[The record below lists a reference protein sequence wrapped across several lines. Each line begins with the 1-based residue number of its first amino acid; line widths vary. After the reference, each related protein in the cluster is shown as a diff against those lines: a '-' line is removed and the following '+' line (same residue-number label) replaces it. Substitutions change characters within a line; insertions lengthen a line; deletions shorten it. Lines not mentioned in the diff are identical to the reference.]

1 MSSLCTK
8 KSSRR
13 DEFGGKPSAKGIK
26 RDATTKCARW
36 DKEWRWLN
44 GNFCRSNSLKKIAW
58 RDGLAGGRNGDGV
71 RCWAP
76 VKLYYIKV
84 CVHVRCLFIENIQKL
99 IKKRMLCLVL
109 FPLLVSTVSTS
120 ACSNC
125 KTADFKNAGKLQQE
139 PSSKI
144 SGNSD
149 KIDYQ
154 KTEHGFHREFSD
166 QQILFFFLA
175 RILVIAIVDLFC
187 LLKLAQTSWFE
198 RSSSGNT
205 PLTVC
210 EENSIYFTT
219 CSTTFGFIL
228 PPPESN
234 NLVKGPKDI
243 SAHNGQEPSTHLQE
257 GEEEESQEEFKTTE
271 TEDADETDCAE
282 KVFSFR

>member
-1 MSSLCTK
+1 MK
-8 KSSRR
+8 M
-13 DEFGGKPSAKGIK
+13 I
-26 RDATTKCARW
+26 
-36 DKEWRWLN
+36 EWK
-44 GNFCRSNSLKKIAW
+44 FCRSNSLKKIAW

-76 VKLYYIKV
+76 VKLYYSKV
-84 CVHVRCLFIENIQKL
+84 CEHICCLFIENIQKL

-166 QQILFFFLA
+166 QQILFFFLHEF
-175 RILVIAIVDLFC
+175 LFFP
-187 LLKLAQTSWFE
+187 LSIFFA
-198 RSSSGNT
+198 SSN
-205 PLTVC
+205 
-210 EENSIYFTT
+210 
-219 CSTTFGFIL
+219 
-228 PPPESN
+228 
-234 NLVKGPKDI
+234 
-243 SAHNGQEPSTHLQE
+243 
-257 GEEEESQEEFKTTE
+257 
-271 TEDADETDCAE
+271 
-282 KVFSFR
+282 